1 METFDVVV
9 IGGGLIGCSIAFEL
23 AAEKLKIAVLDKQQP
38 GREASWAAAGIL
50 SPAPESAKDIPLLSL
65 SRESLRIYPD
75 FVRAVEETSGEATG
89 YTRNGTLQLFS
100 TPDAERERDQLLA
113 EHKRLGLAAESISMR
128 AAREKEPSVGSTTH
142 ALAFLPDEGAVEP
155 RLLMDAVAAAAKRR
169 GVEIRAN
176 CTVTSLLQ
184 EQGRCVGVCA
194 DRKIAAQHVILAA
207 GCFSGEV
214 DREVARRCVPTRPV
228 RGQMLALKRAGL
240 RLHRVLRSERGYLVP
255 RADGRIVAGS
265 TTEEAGFEKK
275 VTASGIMQIL
285 AAGVE
290 LCPQLAGAEIVETWS
305 GLRPGTP
312 DALPILGPTGMAG
325 LLAATGHYR
334 NGILLAPIT
343 AKLVR
348 QWITTGQAN
357 FDVQRFS
364 PLRFG
369 NGKRKVGQQK
379 HLDHPEITKR

>member
-1 METFDVVV
+1 MVV
-9 IGGGLIGCSIAFEL
+9 IGAGLIGCSIALEL
-23 AAEKLKIAVLDKQQP
+23 ATEKLKIAVLDKQQP
-38 GREASWAAAGIL
+38 GREASWAAAGML
-50 SPAPESAKDIPLLSL
+50 SPAPDTAKDIPLLPL

-75 FVRAVEETSGEATG
+75 FVRAVEQTSGETTG

-100 TPDAERERDQLLA
+100 GPEAERERDALLA
-113 EHKRLGLAAESISMR
+113 EHKRLGLAAESISAG
-128 AAREKEPSVGSTTH
+128 AAREQEPSLDSAAR
-142 ALAFLPDEGAVEP
+142 ALAFLPDEGAVDP
-155 RLLMDAVAAAAKRR
+155 RLLMDAVAGAARRR

-176 CTVTSLLQ
+176 SAVTSLWQ

-214 DREVARRCVPTRPV
+214 DQDLARRCVPTRPV
-228 RGQMLALKRAGL
+228 RGQMLALKRGGFGL
-240 RLHRVLRSERGYLVP
+240 QCVLRSERGYLVP
-255 RADGRIVAGS
+255 RADGRVVAGS

-275 VTASGIMQIL
+275 VTAAGTVQIL
-285 AAGVE
+285 AAALE
-290 LCPQLAGAEIVETWS
+290 LCPELAGAEIVETWS

-312 DALPILGPTGMAG
+312 DALPILGPTRMAG
-325 LLAATGHYR
+325 LIAATGHFR

-348 QWITTGQAN
+348 EWVTSGGVN

-369 NGKRKVGQQK
+369 DGEGENRAAERD
-379 HLDHPEITKR
+379 LDPPEVTKP